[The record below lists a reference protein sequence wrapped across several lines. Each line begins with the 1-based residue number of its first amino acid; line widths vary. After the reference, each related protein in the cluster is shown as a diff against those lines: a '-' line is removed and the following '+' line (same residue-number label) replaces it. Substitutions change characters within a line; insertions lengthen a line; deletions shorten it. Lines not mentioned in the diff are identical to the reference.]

1 MRERQERNESRCGV
15 SGVVRGE
22 RSIQLPEV
30 IPMSNRRQQRPRV
43 RSGFWAGHAALTCIL
58 MAACVGQIG
67 NQGGPVSGSDGGP
80 GVGTG
85 EGASGS
91 GGSPGGM
98 PAKDAGVPAVP
109 FEPLLV
115 PASVTK
121 VKTML
126 TGLAPT
132 QAEIDAVT
140 ANPSALSGLVTTWMA
155 LPQYTAKMELFF
167 ADAFQQSQSQA
178 SGFSSI
184 DQGNGDPFDELLLN
198 FRQGFAKTVTQLVAE
213 GKPFTQ
219 TVTTTRYMM
228 TTAMMTYYAYADS
241 GMTTDETAA
250 GPGGGICR
258 FFDDDPN
265 WSFQLTAQ
273 PVSLADTGN
282 PASPN
287 YLTYSIPNLALQYS
301 VGSAGESD
309 APPGPWPSCASY
321 DPVVMNGSASFSGG
335 DDLCNWLYSVM
346 HGTNFWFGPNFSE
359 YGQICYGGSIFQD
372 TPSYPRAF
380 VASDY
385 TDWRMVTISQT
396 TSLAEQTRFFDIVGN
411 RASNTLT
418 LFEPRVGYFTTP
430 AFFSQY
436 PTNISNQARVTADQ
450 TMIVGLGQ
458 AFNGTDPI
466 TVPNAPGLDPVHAAN
481 PACFQCHWSLD
492 PMARFF
498 RSNLTTSYSTQQ
510 DPAQIA
516 IPGTFLFDNV
526 VGNADTTLYYLASQI
541 ASHPQFKTAWTQKLC
556 GWANSGTCLASDP
569 EVQRIAQVFASSNYN
584 WNTLVHE
591 LFTSPLVTYTS
602 PTLSTQTIGTIVPIA
617 RRAQLCAT
625 LNSRLGLTDVCGF
638 NFIPLV
644 YGTSGSTSALPSPG
658 NDDCAYET
666 TVVCAG
672 APCTCT
678 GTSPDPGPVPPAAA
692 ELPTD
697 GYTRGAATALYINSP
712 DPFWRS
718 ALEQICANVADVVVD
733 SGATALYSSST
744 PASVTTSIAS
754 MVHGLMGLDSS
765 RDAQPISILTSHYAS
780 ARAAGHTPTD
790 ALKSTFTA
798 ACVSPVVAAVGE

>member
-1 MRERQERNESRCGV
+1 MGERQERDESRCV
-15 SGVVRGE
+15 PSGVVRGE
-22 RSIQLPEV
+22 RSTKLPEV
-30 IPMSNRRQQRPRV
+30 IPMSNRREQRSRV
-43 RSGFWAGHAALTCIL
+43 RSGPWVGHAALTCIL

-67 NQGGPVSGSDGGP
+67 NQGGPLGNGGP
-80 GVGTG
+80 GASTGTG
-85 EGASGS
+85 GMSSGS
-91 GGSPGGM
+91 GGGPGGM

-167 ADAFQQSQSQA
+167 ADAFQQSESQA
-178 SGFSSI
+178 SGFSAT
-184 DQGNGDPFDELLLN
+184 DDGYGEPFDELLLN
-198 FRQGFAKTVTQLVAE
+198 FRQGFAKTVTELVAE
-213 GKPFTQ
+213 GQPFTQ

-228 TTAMMTYYAYADS
+228 TTAMMTYYAYADNS
-241 GMTTDETAA
+241 MQVNATTA
-250 GPGGGICR
+250 GPGGHACR
-258 FFDDDPN
+258 YYDDDPN

-273 PVSLADTGN
+273 NVSLADTGN

-309 APPGPWPSCASY
+309 VPTGPLCASI
-321 DPVVMNGSASFSGG
+321 DPVVMNGNTSFFAENLSI
-335 DDLCNWLYSVM
+335 WLYSVM
-346 HGTNFWFGPNFSE
+346 KGNNFWFSPPVAN
-359 YGQICYGGSIFQD
+359 GQICYGGSIFYD

-385 TDWRMVTISQT
+385 TDWRMVTITQA
-396 TSLAEQTRFFDIVGN
+396 TSVAEETRFFDIVGN
-411 RASNTLT
+411 RASNSLA
-418 LFEPRVGYFTTP
+418 LFEQRVGYFTTP

-498 RSNLTTSYSTQQ
+498 RSNLTTNYSTQQ

-556 GWANSGTCLASDP
+556 AWANSGTCLATDP

-602 PTLSTQTIGTIVPIA
+602 PTLTTQTIGTVVPIA

-672 APCTCT
+672 AACACT
-678 GTSPDPGPVPPAAA
+678 GTCPDPGPVPPSAA

-697 GYTRGAATALYINSP
+697 GYTRGAATALYINGP

-718 ALEQICANVADVVVD
+718 ALEQICAYVADVVVD

-754 MVHGLMGLDSS
+754 IVHGLMGLDSS
-765 RDAQPISILTSHYAS
+765 RDAQPISILTSHYSS
-780 ARAAGHTPTD
+780 ATAAGHTPTD